1 MKLRRE
7 VEECSIHYFALDDD
21 GIELS
26 HGGAYYQ
33 KSRLNGALVNT
44 QLVGGI
50 GTDPEYRRRGSV
62 RFILEGMFEDAK
74 ERNCLVSLLHPFS
87 FAYYRKFGFERVSDH
102 RILEFP
108 MSALS
113 CFERCC
119 NLKKVK
125 DKAQNAILSDI
136 YNEFSENRNIMF
148 PRKEDTNHGDGH
160 KYIWYDE
167 NGKPAAFIALKGTNP
182 FIVNHA
188 TGGDLDVYTMCF
200 TTKES
205 LLALFGFIRM
215 YEGEFAKVK
224 IHNTAMAPEIEKL
237 LRHYT
242 HTSITV
248 VPDIMAR
255 VNDVGGVLSVVN
267 YPRRKGHFIVKVTEP
282 ERTSHSPELTDG
294 VWEVTYENGKG
305 DVKRLAN
312 DYADYD
318 IKCDIP
324 AFTQMIYGYESF
336 GADIAKYVD
345 SVELKNS
352 ADDFFAAFP
361 NRPVGAFEHF

>member
-7 VEECSIHYFALDDD
+7 VEDYGVQYFAVEDD
-21 GIELS
+21 GTELS
-26 HGGAYYQ
+26 HGGTFYQ
-33 KSRLNGALVNT
+33 KSRLNGAIIDT
-44 QLVGGI
+44 QLIGGI
-50 GTDPEYRRRGSV
+50 GTDPEYRRGGNV
-62 RFILEGMFEDAK
+62 RLILEGMFQDAT
-74 ERNCLVSLLHPFS
+74 ERGCLVSVLHPFS
-87 FAYYRKFGFERVSDH
+87 FAYYRKFGFERISDH

-113 CFERCC
+113 CFERCN
-119 NLKKVK
+119 NLKRIR
-125 DKAQNAILSDI
+125 DKSEMAILSEI
-136 YNEFSENRNIMF
+136 YNEFGEGRNLMF
-148 PRKEDTNHGDGH
+148 LRDASSNQGDGI
-160 KYIWYDE
+160 KYVWYDE
-167 NGKPAAFIALKGTNP
+167 NGKPASYIALKGTNH
-182 FIVNHA
+182 FVVNHA

-215 YEGEFAKVK
+215 YEGEFAKVT

-255 VNDVGGVLSVVN
+255 VNDVGGVLSVMK
-267 YPRRKGHFIVKVTEP
+267 YPEKKGHFIVKVTEP

-294 VWEVTYENGKG
+294 VWEVTYENGKA

-312 DYADYD
+312 DFEDYD

-324 AFTQMIYGYESF
+324 AFTQIIYGYESF
-336 GADIAKYVD
+336 GADVAKYVD
-345 SVELKNS
+345 NVELKTP
-352 ADDFFAAFP
+352 AYDFFAAFP